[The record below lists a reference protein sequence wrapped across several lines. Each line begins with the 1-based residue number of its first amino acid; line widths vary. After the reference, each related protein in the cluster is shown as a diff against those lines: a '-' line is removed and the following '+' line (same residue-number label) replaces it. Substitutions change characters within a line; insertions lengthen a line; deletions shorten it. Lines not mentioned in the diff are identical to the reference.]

1 MQHYVRWKIMRRME
15 RRQWRNFKRISVR
28 GRLARDSG
36 ARRKMGGGGIRG
48 SGWGVGR
55 G

>member
-1 MQHYVRWKIMRRME
+1 VTRRE
-15 RRQWRNFKRISVR
+15 RRWWRNFKRISMR
-28 GRLARDSG
+28 GRIARAGG
-36 ARRKMGGGGIRG
+36 ARRKMGGGRIRE